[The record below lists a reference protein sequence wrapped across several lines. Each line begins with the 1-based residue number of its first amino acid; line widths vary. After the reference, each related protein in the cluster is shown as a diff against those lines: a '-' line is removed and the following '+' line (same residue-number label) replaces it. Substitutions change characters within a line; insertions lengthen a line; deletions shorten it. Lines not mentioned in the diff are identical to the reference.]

1 MNQIMSQ
8 QLDSVERQDVLYKH
22 SWAKELSHMHPRVRV
37 RKQESERKEVLHCS
51 RPMYNYYEVNCW
63 NIIVPKT

>member
-8 QLDSVERQDVLYKH
+8 QLDIVERQDVLYKH

-37 RKQESERKEVLHCS
+37 RK
-51 RPMYNYYEVNCW
+51 
-63 NIIVPKT
+63 